1 MYTLPF
7 RNDSSPS
14 CLCFLPISRSKTHAH
29 PRVFLPPCV
38 TTTGSESRALTL
50 GGIVI
55 TMWLYTALNL
65 VALQQYQQL
74 YNGPQESI
82 YNIFLITSIYVVLIP
97 ALPFSL
103 VSLATMN
110 PQ

>member
-1 MYTLPF
+1 
-7 RNDSSPS
+7 
-14 CLCFLPISRSKTHAH
+14 
-29 PRVFLPPCV
+29 
-38 TTTGSESRALTL
+38 
-50 GGIVI
+50 
-55 TMWLYTALNL
+55 MWLYTALNL